1 MTARIG
7 SRIKALREQRG
18 QSQDELARLFG
29 FKDRQTLSAIE
40 TGERKVSAEELLR
53 AVQLFGVQLDYFT
66 DPFLLAG
73 DGHFSWRQSGARP
86 AALADYEIDAGR
98 LVAAFRALGPQVGRD
113 APLLRHA
120 LGLNRQSRLDEA
132 AAAGERFAREF
143 RLGDV
148 PAARL
153 AEVMERE
160 LGILVLMVDPIDGVS
175 GAACRL
181 PELDVVLINRREIP
195 GRRHFDLAHEGFHL
209 LTWDAMPPEHVEE
222 VAPKNRTRVEQ
233 LADSF
238 ASAVLM
244 PAPVLDRFGDWATLE
259 DDDLVALLNA
269 TADELRVSASALR
282 WRLVS
287 LGRLEKSVGSR
298 IPEDRLRHN
307 GRTKPAEEMLPPL
320 FSRSFVEVIAR
331 AIDQGRV
338 AVRRI
343 SYLLGLSI
351 DDLADLFGTYG
362 VETPFAL

>member
-7 SRIKALREQRG
+7 SRIKALREQRA

-73 DGHFSWRQSGARP
+73 DGSFSWRQSGVRP

-132 AAAGERFAREF
+132 AAAGERFAREL

-148 PAARL
+148 PAVRL

-175 GAACRL
+175 GASLAADQPGAPGEVRRKPHSGGPAPAQRS
-181 PELDVVLINRREIP
+181 PETRAGTTSDALLQELRRSDSSRDRPGP
-195 GRRHFDLAHEGFHL
+195 GRGPPHLVPARPVDRRSGRSLQDL
-209 LTWDAMPPEHVEE
+209 W
-222 VAPKNRTRVEQ
+222 
-233 LADSF
+233 
-238 ASAVLM
+238 
-244 PAPVLDRFGDWATLE
+244 
-259 DDDLVALLNA
+259 
-269 TADELRVSASALR
+269 
-282 WRLVS
+282 
-287 LGRLEKSVGSR
+287 
-298 IPEDRLRHN
+298 
-307 GRTKPAEEMLPPL
+307 
-320 FSRSFVEVIAR
+320 
-331 AIDQGRV
+331 
-338 AVRRI
+338 
-343 SYLLGLSI
+343 
-351 DDLADLFGTYG
+351 
-362 VETPFAL
+362 